1 MATSTDDDLLRTA
14 DRPEWSHDVILSA
27 EPSIALARS
36 FVCQQLVQHRLYH
49 LVDVARVVTGEF
61 VAYGA
66 LYADPP
72 LTVTVSKVNPWVLL
86 RVDIDSGDGPATG
99 RSVDAWDSTRR
110 SRVVDRLSVDWGARC
125 VRDSVVGLWATF
137 DVRRHRHAIDKV
149 GRAMGFTRSPGPLVR
164 GAGGSG

>member
-1 MATSTDDDLLRTA
+1 MSISADDQLRA
-14 DRPEWSHDVILSA
+14 DGRLEWSRDIILNG

-49 LVDVARVVTGEF
+49 LVDVARVVAGEF
-61 VAYGA
+61 AAYGA

-72 LTVTVSKVNPWVLL
+72 LTLTVSKMPPWVLL
-86 RVDIDSGDGPATG
+86 RVDIGSDEG
-99 RSVDAWDSTRR
+99 RVTARPLDAWDSTRR

-125 VRDSVVGLWATF
+125 ERDTVVGLWATF
-137 DVRRHRHAIDKV
+137 DARRHRHAIDKV
-149 GRAMGFTRSPGPLVR
+149 GRAMGLTRGPRPVVR